1 MRGLAWADR
10 SLKDRRRRG
19 VALASEQRADGGW
32 SQLPTRESDAYA
44 TGQALLALHEGA
56 GMPVSDPVFQRG
68 VAFLLRTQY
77 ADGTWMV
84 ESRSIPVQPL
94 FDIGFPHGSRNQWIS
109 AAGTNW
115 AATALAIAARPSR

>member
-1 MRGLAWADR
+1 MLFR
-10 SLKDRRRRG
+10 
-19 VALASEQRADGGW
+19 
-32 SQLPTRESDAYA
+32 SDAYA

-56 GMPVSDPVFQRG
+56 GMPVSDPMFQRG